1 MANTIFISG
10 RVGPRRTIR
19 FKLLLNVCNLEFI
32 CKLFLVGIWR
42 LLYFYVSFARWRW
55 SSSNW
60 KPTSVN
66 RWPNRELG
74 ITLSQLYRFRYLT
87 VIVSCVAT
95 YASRR
100 GIIISIVYGVA
111 DYGTGD
117 VTIESH
123 GGGIRGNRQNLHRA
137 EQLHAAN
144 ARRCKR
150 AATCMRD

>member
-1 MANTIFISG
+1 MQAIF
-10 RVGPRRTIR
+10 
-19 FKLLLNVCNLEFI
+19 NLEFKDYFI
-32 CKLFLVGIWR
+32 STFHSHDEDDPARAENQRALFVDPIESQGL
-42 LLYFYVSFARWRW
+42 
-55 SSSNW
+55 
-60 KPTSVN
+60 
-66 RWPNRELG
+66 
-74 ITLSQLYRFRYLT
+74 TLSQLYRIRYLT
-87 VIVSCVAT
+87 VIVSRAAT

-117 VTIESH
+117 VTIESY